1 MRLLL
6 VDDSPELLDLVV
18 RALSK
23 DGHEV
28 ATATDVA
35 SALVAVNDDEPE
47 VMVLDLAL
55 PDGTGVELCARLRQ
69 AGRLFPILL
78 LTAHGEVHRRVEGLN
93 AGADDFLSKPF
104 AMAELRAR
112 VRALA
117 RRGPL
122 VRSSSRLRLGAV
134 ELDLGARRA
143 YRDGTE
149 LPVTGREW
157 SILELLAARKGR
169 VVERYHILETIWDDT
184 SEASNASLDVIV
196 GRLRRKLGSEVI
208 RTVRGQGYALD
219 AD

>member
-28 ATATDVA
+28 ETASDVA
-35 SALVAVNDDEPE
+35 SALSAVNKEEPE

-55 PDGTGVELCARLRQ
+55 PDGTGIDLCSQLRQ
-69 AGRLFPILL
+69 AGRRFPILL

-122 VRSSSRLRLGAV
+122 VRQSSRLCVGAV
-134 ELDLGARRA
+134 ELDLAARRA
-143 YRDGTE
+143 YHAGE
-149 LPVTGREW
+149 EVPVTGREW
-157 SILELLAARKGR
+157 SILELLATRKGR

-196 GRLRRKLGSEVI
+196 GRLRRKLGSDII
-208 RTVRGQGYALD
+208 RTVRGQGYSLD
-219 AD
+219 ED